1 MAIKRLMSFVRTK
14 VATMF
19 SLAFKMITEV
29 GANVFGQEHMAVLV
43 DMLLLVCISADV
55 TYI

>member
-1 MAIKRLMSFVRTK
+1 MVIKRLMSFVRTK

-43 DMLLLVCISADV
+43 DMLLLVYISADV
-55 TYI
+55 TCI